1 MGGSRQGGQRLLHR
15 LPAADSPRRALGS
28 RPRGR
33 QARLSRRRS
42 PNMQP
47 HRRRTDR
54 RPHHAGDKSAPA
66 ALSRGCG
73 SHRAALPVGAEGKRR
88 LGDEAVELGHEAR
101 LERLTDSRAQAS
113 IDKGRE
119 QSDDRKLASTREE
132 GRLSPGRAKSRA
144 RSTTPGGRKGV
155 PMRRCALL
163 CASALTL
170 GFLLASPAGADP
182 SGPNVQDNVTYTCNG
197 KEVVMN
203 GGTLT
208 NASHQAFVV
217 GSKSIFVIQSAV
229 VSTPE
234 GETVV
239 FFDTA
244 PGIRNRITCAA
255 TVDNFTLT
263 LQGFFTPRT

>member
-1 MGGSRQGGQRLLHR
+1 
-15 LPAADSPRRALGS
+15 
-28 RPRGR
+28 
-33 QARLSRRRS
+33 
-42 PNMQP
+42 
-47 HRRRTDR
+47 
-54 RPHHAGDKSAPA
+54 
-66 ALSRGCG
+66 
-73 SHRAALPVGAEGKRR
+73 
-88 LGDEAVELGHEAR
+88 
-101 LERLTDSRAQAS
+101 
-113 IDKGRE
+113 
-119 QSDDRKLASTREE
+119 
-132 GRLSPGRAKSRA
+132 
-144 RSTTPGGRKGV
+144 
-155 PMRRCALL
+155 MRRCALL

-217 GSKSIFVIQSAV
+217 GSKSIFVVQSAV